1 MRGRKNG
8 EVPLRLSRAAAR
20 FVKWRRT
27 RALGTRIPES
37 LWALAVELATSYGVC
52 QTAVTLKL
60 AYYDLKKRVAATALP
75 SGRSGAPSPIPDF
88 IELAPSTIATPGE
101 CVLEFENA
109 AGSRMRVH
117 LKGGHVPDL
126 LALSGSLWNSQR

>member
-8 EVPLRLSRAAAR
+8 EVSLRLSRAAAR
-20 FVKWRRT
+20 FAKWRRT

-52 QTAVTLKL
+52 QTAVTLRL
-60 AYYDLKKRVAATALP
+60 AYYDLKRRVAATALP
-75 SGRSGAPSPIPDF
+75 SGRSCASSPIPAL

-101 CVLEFENA
+101 CVIEFENA

-117 LKGGHVPDL
+117 LRGSHVPDL